1 MTVSTGI
8 GEDNRLVVFGVIDE
22 LVGDM
27 IRFGTAIGWSIFVC
41 NEKRENAQ
49 RIADV
54 HWLHS
59 EYFDKVPERDAP
71 EFNALLIASSLLCR
85 EAIKRMVEKF
95 RVRRIAILQRD
106 AFPDG
111 ANSDDS
117 SKLFEEKLSQEVF
130 AGDVMKDKMS
140 GGETRLFSLPS
151 SKPARESHVV
161 GAQWD
166 KTIQDCFSWLS
177 E

>member
-1 MTVSTGI
+1 MV
-8 GEDNRLVVFGVIDE
+8 LGVIDE
-22 LVGDM
+22 LVLDV
-27 IRFGTAIGWSIFVC
+27 IHFGTAIGWSIFIC

-71 EFNALLIASSLLCR
+71 EFNALLIASSLPCR
-85 EAIKRMVEKF
+85 GTIDRMVEKF

-106 AFPDG
+106 AFPNG
-111 ANSDDS
+111 GNSDDP
-117 SKLFEEKLSQEVF
+117 SKLFEAKLSQETF
-130 AGDVMKDKMS
+130 AGDVMKDKMR
-140 GGETRLFSLPS
+140 GGETRLFSFPS
-151 SKPARESHVV
+151 SKPARESHLVR
-161 GAQWD
+161 AQRD

>member
-1 MTVSTGI
+1 MTVSTGS
-8 GEDNRLVVFGVIDE
+8 GEGSRLVVLGVIDE

-27 IRFGTAIGWSIFVC
+27 IHFGTTIGWSIFAC
-41 NEKRENAQ
+41 NEKRENVQ

-71 EFNALLIASSLLCR
+71 EFNALLIASSLSCR
-85 EAIKRMVEKF
+85 GAIDRIVEKF

-106 AFPDG
+106 AFPNG
-111 ANSDDS
+111 ANSDDP
-117 SKLFEEKLSQEVF
+117 SKLFEAKLSQETF
-130 AGDVMKDKMS
+130 AGDVMKDKMP

-151 SKPARESHVV
+151 SKPVRESHVV

>member
-1 MTVSTGI
+1 M
-8 GEDNRLVVFGVIDE
+8 
-22 LVGDM
+22 
-27 IRFGTAIGWSIFVC
+27 GWSTFAC
-41 NEKRENAQ
+41 SEKRETAQ
-49 RIADV
+49 QIADV

-71 EFNALLIASSLLCR
+71 EFNALLIASSLSCR
-85 EAIKRMVEKF
+85 GAIDRMVEKF

-106 AFPDG
+106 AIPNG
-111 ANSDDS
+111 ANSDDP
-117 SKLFEEKLSQEVF
+117 SKLFEEKLSQETF
-130 AGDVMKDKMS
+130 AGDVMKDKMP
-140 GGETRLFSLPS
+140 GGETRLFLLPS
-151 SKPARESHVV
+151 SKPVRKSHVV

>member
-1 MTVSTGI
+1 MIVSTGG
-8 GEDNRLVVFGVIDE
+8 GENNRLVVLGVIDE

-27 IRFGTAIGWSIFVC
+27 IHFGTAIGWSVFVC

-71 EFNALLIASSLLCR
+71 EFNALLIASSLSCR
-85 EAIKRMVEKF
+85 GAIDRMVKKF

-106 AFPDG
+106 GVPNG
-111 ANSDDS
+111 ANSDDP
-117 SKLFEEKLSQEVF
+117 SKLFEAELSQETF
-130 AGDVMKDKMS
+130 AGDVMKDKMP

-151 SKPARESHVV
+151 SKPGREGHVAR
-161 GAQWD
+161 AQRD

-177 E
+177 K